1 MIQKHLAKRKI
12 GEIKMSITDKQFR
25 DLTVKESIMIVG
37 AAVVVA
43 YMIISAITGQ
53 HIDTSII
60 MTFINKTVG
69 M

>member
-1 MIQKHLAKRKI
+1 
-12 GEIKMSITDKQFR
+12 MSVTDKQFR

-60 MTFINKTVG
+60 MMFINKTAG